1 MTRRDLLRSAW
12 LIPWLAPA
20 HDGAVRTNFVFILAD
35 DLGWSDITP
44 YGADLHE
51 TPNLERLARE
61 GVRFTRAYAASP
73 VCSPTRASIQTG
85 KYPAR
90 LRMTIWRE
98 AALRGPERR
107 KVTTPAVAADLPHPE
122 VTIAEVLR
130 EAGYFT
136 IHIGKW
142 HLGGAEHYPE
152 TQGYDVNI
160 GGSLWGAPPTY
171 FWPWRGPFGQE
182 KEFRYVPGLHLGK
195 AGEYLTDRLTDEA
208 LKMLDAAAGRPFF
221 LHLCYHT
228 VHTPIQGKPELVERY
243 RQRIAPGM
251 RHRNP
256 AYAAMVRSLDEN
268 VGRVLRYLE
277 ERGLARNTVVI
288 FTSDNGGYVNMWGG
302 LQVTDN
308 HPLRSGKGS
317 LYEGGIRVPLIVRA
331 PDCAAGTSSAEPV
344 CSIDFYP
351 TLLELAG
358 LTGDPGHNAQMDGI
372 SFARL
377 LRNPEQRLSRDE
389 LFFHYPHYYATTTP
403 VSAILRREGEREWK
417 LLEYLEDGK
426 VELYDL
432 ATDPGETRDL
442 AGEFSQVV
450 ERLRARL
457 HAWWKQVAAPLPTP
471 HPASAQSAN

>member
-1 MTRRDLLRSAW
+1 MTRREWLGSAC
-12 LIPWLAPA
+12 LFPWLAFARAASARP
-20 HDGAVRTNFVFILAD
+20 NFVFILAD
-35 DLGWSDITP
+35 DLGWSDTTP

-61 GVRFTRAYAASP
+61 GVRFSRAYAASP
-73 VCSPTRASIQTG
+73 VCTPTRASIQTG

-90 LRMTIWRE
+90 LGMTIWRE
-98 AALRGPERR
+98 AALRGPEKRG
-107 KVTTPAVAADLPHPE
+107 VITPQVKPDLPHPE

-142 HLGGAEHYPE
+142 HLGGPEHYPE

-160 GGSLWGAPPTY
+160 GGSIWGAPPTY

-182 KEFRYVPGLHLGK
+182 KEFRYVPGLHLGRP
-195 AGEYLTDRLTDEA
+195 GEYLTDRLTEEA
-208 LKMLDAAAGRPFF
+208 LRMLDAAQHRPFF
-221 LHLCYHT
+221 LHLCYYT
-228 VHTPIQGKPELVERY
+228 VHTPIEGKPELVERY
-243 RQRIAPGM
+243 RNRISPGM
-251 RHRNP
+251 HHRNP
-256 AYAAMVRSLDEN
+256 GYAAMVRSLDEN
-268 VGRVLRYLE
+268 VGRLLRYLD

-288 FTSDNGGYVNMWGG
+288 FTSDNGGYINVWGG
-302 LQVTDN
+302 QQVTDN

-331 PDCAAGTSSAEPV
+331 PGCAAGKVSTEPV
-344 CSIDFYP
+344 CSVDFYP
-351 TLLELAG
+351 TMLELAG
-358 LTGDPGHNAQMDGI
+358 LTGNPTHNAQVDGI

-377 LRNPEQRLSRDE
+377 LADPGQRLARDE

-403 VSAILRREGEREWK
+403 VSAILRREGTREWK
-417 LLEYLEDGK
+417 LLEYFEDGK

-432 ATDPGETRDL
+432 ASDPGETRDM
-442 AGEFSQVV
+442 AGEHPRVV

-457 HAWWKQVAAPLPTP
+457 HAWWKQVGAPLPSP
-471 HPASAQSAN
+471 NPDAARAAH